1 MKFSKVLAA
10 TAIAVGLGR
19 ASANA
24 ECLSYNGRVTV
35 SGKLTRQTFPGRPN
49 FESVARG
56 DEPETYFVL
65 RLDHAACVRA
75 NPADDQSVF
84 VPSIRDMQLMLNGT
98 QFPQL
103 RPLLGKHVHLSG
115 SLEPA
120 VTGHHHT
127 AVMLSEVVTID

>member
-1 MKFSKVLAA
+1 MKFSKVLSA
-10 TAIAVGLGR
+10 TTIAVGLVS

-24 ECLSYNGRVTV
+24 ECLTYNERVTV

-84 VPSIRDMQLMLNGT
+84 VPSIRDMQLMLNGA

-103 RPLLGKHVHLSG
+103 RPLLGKHVRLSG

-127 AVMLSEVVTID
+127 AVMLSDVVTMD